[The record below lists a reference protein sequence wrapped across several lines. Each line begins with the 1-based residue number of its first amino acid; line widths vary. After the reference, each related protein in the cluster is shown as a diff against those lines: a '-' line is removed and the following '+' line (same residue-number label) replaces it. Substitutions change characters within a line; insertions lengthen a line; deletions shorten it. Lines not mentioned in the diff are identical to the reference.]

1 MGRRQMAVHP
11 VHGYAVKPQ
20 EDLKT
25 IKRNKRERVRVE
37 TVNRGFENLRA
48 QIPGA
53 RVQKTSK
60 AAILGQAVDYIQY
73 LHSLLQPGYREVEEG
88 YYSDSQS
95 SPNYPQYQPYP
106 QAFSPEQPNSCQY
119 SPGKFSPAQDSLG
132 QFSPVAQYTS
142 PFSPATAQNGQ
153 IYFSPVEQLSPG
165 KPSPALLSPCQASP
179 AMQSPCQASP
189 AQYEELEAA
198 VGWRE
203 EEEVTDS
210 IVRWQET

>member
-1 MGRRQMAVHP
+1 MAVHP

-25 IKRNKRERVRVE
+25 IKRNTRERVRVE

-53 RVQKTSK
+53 RVQKASK

-73 LHSLLQPGYREVEEG
+73 LHSLLQPGYLEVEEG

-106 QAFSPEQPNSCQY
+106 QTFSPEQTSSSQF
-119 SPGKFSPAQDSLG
+119 SPGQFSPAQSSLG
-132 QFSPVAQYTS
+132 QFSPVAQFTSS
-142 PFSPATAQNGQ
+142 PFSPAEMQSPAAGQNGQ
-153 IYFSPVEQLSPG
+153 IYFSPVEELSPG
-165 KPSPALLSPCQASP
+165 SPSPAL
-179 AMQSPCQASP
+179 QSPCQASP
-189 AQYEELEAA
+189 AQYQELETAG
-198 VGWRE
+198 GWRE